1 MTWELEPTE
10 KLTIAK
16 SILPKADETLLL
28 VAKVKIAKGVR
39 AGTDPLMVK
48 GQDGH
53 FILTSYRAAFVA
65 EVEGLPPTE
74 PYKGE
79 LEKALKHSKVFFNVP
94 LVFLPELQENPQG
107 YTKWKKHIN
116 LAVERSDGVQEVVY
130 IKATGELLDFQRTS
144 HEFFKSCFTGPIDFY
159 TLLESGVKH
168 EKTTETAI
176 YDLIGKRIIK
186 QIPIVPES
194 MLQSYNNKAQ
204 KLFTTFISYLGK
216 KGQGGYYD
224 AVARTIALREDHV
237 HISMDWIAQS
247 ANSAIQQKTQ
257 QFIEEWR
264 SKEEAKAQRLGDRYE
279 ITGF

>member
-1 MTWELEPTE
+1 LTWELEPTE

-16 SILPKADETLLL
+16 SILPRTNETLLL
-28 VAKVKIAKGVR
+28 VAKAKIAKGVR
-39 AGTDPLMVK
+39 AGSAPLMVK

-53 FILTSYRAAFVA
+53 FILTSYRVAFVE
-65 EVEGLPPTE
+65 EVEGLPPSE

-79 LEKALKHSKVFFNVP
+79 LEKAFKHSKVFFNVP
-94 LVFLPELQENPQG
+94 LVFLSELQENPES
-107 YTKWKKHIN
+107 YNKWKKHIN

-144 HEFFKSCFTGPIDFY
+144 HDFFKSCFTGPIDFY

-168 EKTTETAI
+168 EITTESAI

-186 QIPIVPES
+186 QMTAVPES
-194 MLQSYNNKAQ
+194 MLQSYNKKVQ
-204 KLFTTFISYLGK
+204 KLFTTFVSYLGK

-224 AVARTIALREDHV
+224 AVARTIALRGDHV
-237 HISMDWIAQS
+237 HINLDWIAQS
-247 ANSAIQQKTQ
+247 ANSSIQQKTQ
-257 QFIEEWR
+257 QHIEEWR
-264 SKEEAKAQRLGDRYE
+264 SKKESKAERLGDRYE

>member
-1 MTWELEPTE
+1 LTWELEPTE

-28 VAKVKIAKGVR
+28 VAKTKIAKGVR
-39 AGTDPLMVK
+39 AGSETIMVK

-53 FILTSYRAAFVA
+53 FILTTYRAAFVA

-74 PYKGE
+74 AYKGE

-94 LVFLPELQENPQG
+94 LVYLPELQEHPES
-107 YTKWKKHIN
+107 YSKWKKHMN
-116 LAVERSDGVQEVVY
+116 LVVERSDGVQEVVY

-144 HEFFKSCFTGPIDFY
+144 HNFFKNCFTGPIDFF

-168 EKTTETAI
+168 EATTEKAI
-176 YDLIGKRIIK
+176 YDLVGKRIN
-186 QIPIVPES
+186 QQMTAVPES
-194 MLQSYNNKAQ
+194 MLHSYKKKAQ
-204 KLFTTFISYLGK
+204 SQFTAFVSFLGK

-224 AVARTIALREDHV
+224 AVARTIALRGDHV
-237 HISMDWIAQS
+237 HISLDWIAHS
-247 ANSAIQQKTQ
+247 ANTAIQQKAQ

-264 SKEEAKAQRLGDRYE
+264 TKEEAKAERLGDRYE

>member
-28 VAKVKIAKGVR
+28 VAKAKIAKGVR
-39 AGTDPLMVK
+39 AGTETISVK

-53 FILTSYRAAFVA
+53 FLLTSYRTAFVA

-79 LEKALKHSKVFFNVP
+79 LEKAFKHSKVFFNVP
-94 LVFLPELQENPQG
+94 LVFLPELQEHPDS
-107 YTKWKKHIN
+107 YSKWKKHMN
-116 LAVERSDGVQEVVY
+116 LIIERSDGVQEVVY
-130 IKATGELLDFQRTS
+130 VKATGELLDFQRTS
-144 HEFFKSCFTGPIDFY
+144 HDFFKNCFTGPIDFF

-168 EKTTETAI
+168 EATTETAI
-176 YDLIGKRIIK
+176 YDLVGKRINT
-186 QIPIVPES
+186 QMTAVPES
-194 MLQSYNNKAQ
+194 MLQSYNKKAQ
-204 KLFTTFISYLGK
+204 QLFTAFISFLGS

-224 AVARTIALREDHV
+224 AVARTITLRGDHV

-247 ANSAIQQKTQ
+247 SNSALQQKIQ

-264 SKEEAKAQRLGDRYE
+264 SKEEAKGERLGDRYE
-279 ITGF
+279 NTGF

>member
-16 SILPKADETLLL
+16 SILPKAEETLLL
-28 VAKVKIAKGVR
+28 VAKAKIAKGVR
-39 AGTDPLMVK
+39 AGGETLMVK

-53 FILTSYRAAFVA
+53 FVLTSYRAAFVA

-74 PYKGE
+74 AYKGE
-79 LEKALKHSKVFFNVP
+79 LEKAFKHSKVFFNVP
-94 LVFLPELQENPQG
+94 LVFLPELQENPEC
-107 YTKWKKHIN
+107 YSNWKKHIN

-144 HEFFKSCFTGPIDFY
+144 HDFFKGCFSGPIDFY

-176 YDLIGKRIIK
+176 YDLIGKRILM
-186 QIPIVPES
+186 QMTAVPES

-204 KLFTTFISYLGK
+204 KLFTAFVTFLGQ

-224 AVARTIALREDHV
+224 AVARTIALRGDHV

-264 SKEEAKAQRLGDRYE
+264 SKVEAKGERLGDRYE

>member
-1 MTWELEPTE
+1 LTWELEPTE

-16 SILPKADETLLL
+16 SLLPKAEETLLI
-28 VAKVKIAKGVR
+28 VAKTKIAKGVR
-39 AGTDPLMVK
+39 AGTEPLMVK

-53 FILTSYRAAFVA
+53 FVLTSYRAAFVA

-79 LEKALKHSKVFFNVP
+79 LEKALKHSKVFFNIP
-94 LVFLPELQENPQG
+94 LVFLPELQENPESF
-107 YTKWKKHIN
+107 TKWKKHIN

-144 HEFFKSCFTGPIDFY
+144 HDFFKSCFTGPIDFY

-168 EKTTETAI
+168 EKITETAI
-176 YDLIGKRIIK
+176 YDLIGKRIIN
-186 QIPIVPES
+186 QINAVPES
-194 MLQSYNNKAQ
+194 MLQSYGNKAQ
-204 KLFTTFISYLGK
+204 KFFTSFVSYLGK

-224 AVARTIALREDHV
+224 AVARTIALRGDHV
-237 HISMDWIAQS
+237 HISMDWVAQS

-264 SKEEAKAQRLGDRYE
+264 SKEEAKGEKLGDRYE

>member
-28 VAKVKIAKGVR
+28 VAKAKIAKGVR
-39 AGTDPLMVK
+39 AGSEPIMVK

-53 FILTSYRAAFVA
+53 FILTTYRAAFVA
-65 EVEGLPPTE
+65 EIEGLPPTE
-74 PYKGE
+74 AYKGE
-79 LEKALKHSKVFFNVP
+79 LEKAFKHSKVFFNIP
-94 LVFLPELQENPQG
+94 LVYLPKLQEHPES
-107 YTKWKKHIN
+107 YFKWKKHIN
-116 LAVERSDGVQEVVY
+116 LIIERSDGVQEVVY

-144 HEFFKSCFTGPIDFY
+144 HDFFKSCFTGPIDFF

-168 EKTTETAI
+168 EATTEKAI
-176 YDLIGKRIIK
+176 YDLVGKRIN
-186 QIPIVPES
+186 QQMTAVPES
-194 MLQSYNNKAQ
+194 MLHSYKKKTQSQ
-204 KLFTTFISYLGK
+204 FTAFVSFLGK

-224 AVARTIALREDHV
+224 AVARTITIRGDHV
-237 HISMDWIAQS
+237 HISLDWIAQS
-247 ANSAIQQKTQ
+247 TNTAIQQKTQ

-264 SKEEAKAQRLGDRYE
+264 TKEEAKAERLGDRYE

>member
-1 MTWELEPTE
+1 LTWELEPTE
-10 KLTIAK
+10 KLTIAR
-16 SILPKADETLLL
+16 SILPKAEETLLL
-28 VAKVKIAKGVR
+28 VAKAKIAKGVR
-39 AGTDPLMVK
+39 TGGETLMVK

-53 FILTSYRAAFVA
+53 FVLTSYRTAFVA

-74 PYKGE
+74 AYKGE
-79 LEKALKHSKVFFNVP
+79 LEKAFKHSKVFFNVP
-94 LVFLPELQENPQG
+94 LVFLPELQENPES
-107 YTKWKKHIN
+107 YSNWKKHIN

-144 HEFFKSCFTGPIDFY
+144 HDFFKSCFTGPIDFY

-176 YDLIGKRIIK
+176 YDLIGKRILM
-186 QIPIVPES
+186 QMTAVPES
-194 MLQSYNNKAQ
+194 MLQSYNNKVQ
-204 KLFTTFISYLGK
+204 KFFTAFVTFLGQ

-224 AVARTIALREDHV
+224 AVARTIALRGDHV

-247 ANSAIQQKTQ
+247 ANPAIQQKTQ

-264 SKEEAKAQRLGDRYE
+264 SKQEAKGERLGDRYE

>member
-28 VAKVKIAKGVR
+28 VAKAKIAKGVR
-39 AGTDPLMVK
+39 AGRESLMVK

-53 FILTSYRAAFVA
+53 FILTSFRAAFVA
-65 EVEGLPPTE
+65 EVQGLPPTE
-74 PYKGE
+74 AYKGE
-79 LEKALKHSKVFFNVP
+79 LEKAFKHSKVFFNAP
-94 LVFLPELQENPQG
+94 LVFLSELQENPES
-107 YTKWKKHIN
+107 YSKWKKHIS
-116 LAVERSDGVQEVVY
+116 LVVERSDGVQEVIY

-144 HEFFKSCFTGPIDFY
+144 HDFFKSCFTGPIDFY

-168 EKTTETAI
+168 ESTTETAI
-176 YDLIGKRIIK
+176 YDLIGKRIIR
-186 QIPIVPES
+186 QMTAVPES

-204 KLFTTFISYLGK
+204 KLFTTFVSYLGK

-224 AVARTIALREDHV
+224 AVARTVVLRGDHV

-247 ANSAIQQKTQ
+247 ANSVIQHKTQ
-257 QFIEEWR
+257 QFIEDWR
-264 SKEEAKAQRLGDRYE
+264 SKEESKAERLGDRYE

>member
-28 VAKVKIAKGVR
+28 VAKAKIAKGVR
-39 AGTDPLMVK
+39 AGSEPLMVK

-53 FILTSYRAAFVA
+53 FILTSYRTAFVA
-65 EVEGLPPTE
+65 EVERLPPTE

-79 LEKALKHSKVFFNVP
+79 LERALKHSKVFFNVP
-94 LVFLPELQENPQG
+94 LVFLSELQENPES
-107 YTKWKKHIN
+107 YSKWKKHIN

-144 HEFFKSCFTGPIDFY
+144 HGFFKSCFTGPIDFY
-159 TLLESGVKH
+159 KLLESGVKH
-168 EKTTETAI
+168 ETTTETAI
-176 YDLIGKRIIK
+176 YDLIGKRIIR
-186 QIPIVPES
+186 QMTAVPES
-194 MLQSYNNKAQ
+194 MLQSYKNKAQ
-204 KLFTTFISYLGK
+204 KLFTTFVSYLAK

-224 AVARTIALREDHV
+224 AVARTIVLRGDHV

-247 ANSAIQQKTQ
+247 TNSAIQQKTQ
-257 QFIEEWR
+257 QFIQEWR
-264 SKEEAKAQRLGDRYE
+264 SKEDAKAERLGDRYE